1 MPYKI
6 VKSGGK
12 GGYYVKNLAT
22 GHKFSNT
29 PISYDQAL
37 KQLAA
42 LQLRKQGVP
51 PLPKGRKSSPKRR
64 QSSSKRRQSTRK
76 SSPKRRRST
85 RKSSPKRRQYAMTC
99 GASS

>member
-6 VKSGGK
+6 IKARGK
-12 GGYYVKNLAT
+12 KAGYYVKNLES

-29 PISYDQAL
+29 PIAYDQAL
-37 KQLAA
+37 KQLAV
-42 LQLRKQGVP
+42 LQLRKRGVP

-64 QSSSKRRQSTRK
+64 K

-85 RKSSPKRRQYAMTC
+85 RRYSMTC
-99 GASS
+99 GASY